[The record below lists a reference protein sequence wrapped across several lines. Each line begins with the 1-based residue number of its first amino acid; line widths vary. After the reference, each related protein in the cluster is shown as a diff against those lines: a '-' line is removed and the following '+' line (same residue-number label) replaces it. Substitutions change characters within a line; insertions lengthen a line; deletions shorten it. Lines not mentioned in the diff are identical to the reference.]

1 MDEREKLL
9 ETMRRNL
16 RRIAPQL
23 AREGWT
29 QEEIAEVSATVREH
43 LAADNRVGLDAVAKW
58 LDDRAWALLE
68 QQRKKWAETRAR
80 EKCVSYGPEQEA
92 EIRERN
98 RTWARHRTN

>member
-1 MDEREKLL
+1 MNEREKLL
-9 ETMRRNL
+9 EKMRRSL

-43 LAADNRVGLDAVAKW
+43 LAADNGVGLEAMAKW

-68 QQRKKWAETRAR
+68 QERKKLAEVRAR
-80 EKCVSYGPEQEA
+80 
-92 EIRERN
+92 
-98 RTWARHRTN
+98 

>member
-1 MDEREKLL
+1 MNEQEKQL

-29 QEEIAEVSATVREH
+29 EAEVAEVSELVRGH
-43 LAADNRVGLDAVAKW
+43 LAAGNLVGLKAVAKW

-68 QQRKKWAETRAR
+68 QERKAWAASRAKEKVVAFGTEQEAETRAT
-80 EKCVSYGPEQEA
+80 
-92 EIRERN
+92 N
-98 RTWARHRTN
+98 RAWVRQRSN